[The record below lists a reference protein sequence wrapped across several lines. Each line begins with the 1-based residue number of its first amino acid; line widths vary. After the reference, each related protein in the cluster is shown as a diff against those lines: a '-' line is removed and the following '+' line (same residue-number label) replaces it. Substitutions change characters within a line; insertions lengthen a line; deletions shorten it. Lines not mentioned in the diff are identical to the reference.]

1 MKSILSLMLVDLK
14 LVLKNIFFWVL
25 VGMLIAIIIVV
36 NFLLPHTLPTTSPK
50 IVTYGFETAEY
61 QCAESIEQ
69 LNELLEKDKNMVGV
83 ILENGEYT
91 VLANNL
97 SEKQAAAATLPF
109 LTPKENMTEIQFTQ
123 TENTATPPPFN
134 KRCLPVFICFEAVIQ
149 GFLLAGVLML
159 NEKSGKIVRALQVS
173 PISAVYYWIAK
184 IFLFSIIGS
193 FYALLMALFTVG
205 FNFPVMPFILVS
217 MVASALFTMLG
228 MITAVFFRSINNW
241 FMLASLIL
249 GVNMLTM
256 FAYIF
261 PSLTFPFMKVIPS
274 YPFIFIYEQILFGS
288 FKMTF
293 DAAAIIV
300 WLIALCITSIIC
312 INNFFLRPQ
321 KGVLK

>member
-1 MKSILSLMLVDLK
+1 MRSILSLMLVDLK

-25 VGMLIAIIIVV
+25 LGMLIAIIIVV
-36 NFLLPHTLPTTSPK
+36 NFLLPQAITTTVPNV
-50 IVTYGFETAEY
+50 VTFGFETVEY

-69 LNELLEKDKNMVGV
+69 LKEMLEKDKNMVGV
-83 ILENGEYT
+83 ICENGEYT

-97 SEKQAAAATLPF
+97 SEKQAAAVTLPF
-109 LTPKENMTEIQFTQ
+109 LTPKEKITEIQFSQ
-123 TENTATPPPFN
+123 TENTINPPPFN

-173 PISAVYYWIAK
+173 PISATHYWIAK
-184 IFLFSIIGS
+184 IFLFSCIGS

-205 FNFPVMPFILVS
+205 LNFSIVPFVLLS

-249 GVNMLTM
+249 GINMLTM

-261 PSLTFPFMKVIPS
+261 PSLTLPFMKVIPS
-274 YPFIFIYEQILFGS
+274 YPFIFIYEQILFGH
-288 FKMTF
+288 FKLTI
-293 DAAAIIV
+293 DVAAIIV
-300 WLIALCITSIIC
+300 WLIALCVTSIIC
-312 INNFFLRPQ
+312 IKNFFLRPQ
-321 KGVLK
+321 KGV